1 MAIPRCCLL
10 GLSRERARVGGKETP
25 IQAVPISIALV
36 AGALATL
43 NPCGFALLPAL
54 LSYYVGAEEESGP
67 GRPTRIVQGLVV
79 GLLVTAG
86 FLGVFVV
93 VGLPI
98 MYGAT
103 LIAEAMPWAGLAVGV
118 TLAGVGL
125 VALAGRHVSL
135 PIRNPLPTGDDRRAN
150 AMVLF
155 GVGYGTASLG
165 CTLPAFLALV
175 GAGLGAGGITASLA
189 VFAAYGAGMAVVL
202 MALSVGAALLRRG
215 LARGLKRLAPHMPRI
230 AGGLLLVAGVYLT
243 YYWSRLL
250 FGPSATLASDPVV
263 GSVTRVTA
271 RIEALAADRGLPLV
285 LVAGLVVAVAAGAA
299 WWQSRRRGLPARVD
313 RASRVESL

>member
-1 MAIPRCCLL
+1 MVASLP
-10 GLSRERARVGGKETP
+10 RARPNRRKETP

-36 AGALATL
+36 AGGLATL

-54 LSYYVGAEEESGP
+54 LSFYVGAEEESRP
-67 GRPTRIVQGLVV
+67 GEPTRIVQGLVV

-98 MYGAT
+98 MYGAA
-103 LIAEAMPWAGLAVGV
+103 LVAEAMPWAGLAVGV
-118 TLAGVGL
+118 ALAGVGL
-125 VALAGRHVSL
+125 VALGGRHVSL
-135 PIRNPLPTGDDRRAN
+135 PIRITLPAGHDRRAS
-150 AMVLF
+150 AMVLL

-175 GAGLGAGGITASLA
+175 GAALGAGGMAASLA
-189 VFAAYGAGMAVVL
+189 VFAAYGAGMAAVL

-215 LARGLKRLAPHMPRI
+215 LARGLKRVAPHMPRI
-230 AGGLLLVAGVYLT
+230 AGGLLVVAGVYLT

-271 RIEALAADRGLPLV
+271 RIEGLAADRGLPLV
-285 LVAGLVVAVAAGAA
+285 LGAGLVAAVAGAA
-299 WWQSRRRGLPARVD
+299 GWWQSRRRGVEGGAGG
-313 RASRVESL
+313 ASRVESLQPDGLHR

>member
-1 MAIPRCCLL
+1 M
-10 GLSRERARVGGKETP
+10 S
-25 IQAVPISIALV
+25 
-36 AGALATL
+36 
-43 NPCGFALLPAL
+43 F
-54 LSYYVGAEEESGP
+54 YVGAEEENRP
-67 GRPTRIVQGLVV
+67 GKPTRIVQGLVV

-86 FLGVFVV
+86 FLGVFVA

-98 MYGAT
+98 MYGAA
-103 LIAEAMPWAGLAVGV
+103 LVAEAMPWAGLAVGV

-125 VALAGRHVSL
+125 VALTGRHVSL
-135 PIRNPLPTGDDRRAN
+135 PIRSPLPAGHDRRAN

-165 CTLPAFLALV
+165 CTLPAFLALL
-175 GAGLGAGGITASLA
+175 GAGLGAGGMAASLA
-189 VFAAYGAGMAVVL
+189 VFAAYGAGMAAVL
-202 MALSVGAALLRRG
+202 MALSVGAVLLRRG
-215 LARGLKRLAPHMPRI
+215 LARGLKRVAPHMPRI

-285 LVAGLVVAVAAGAA
+285 LGAGLVAAVAGAA
-299 WWQSRRRGLPARVD
+299 GWWQSRRRGLEGGAG
-313 RASRVESL
+313 RASRIESLQHDGLQR